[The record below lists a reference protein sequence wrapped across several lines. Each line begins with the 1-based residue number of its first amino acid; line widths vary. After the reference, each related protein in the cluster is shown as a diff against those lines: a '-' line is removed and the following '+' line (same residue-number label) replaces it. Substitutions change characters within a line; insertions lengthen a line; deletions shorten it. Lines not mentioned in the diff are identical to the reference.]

1 MLKKY
6 YKGVVSLK
14 QYVNIQ
20 DFFLNKARKENV
32 EINIFLIT
40 GSQLK
45 GLVKGFDNYTI
56 ILEVEGKQEL
66 VYKHAIS
73 KIVSVDD
80 MVLD

>member
-1 MLKKY
+1 M
-6 YKGVVSLK
+6 K

-20 DFFLNKARKENV
+20 DFFLNKARKENIK
-32 EINIFLIT
+32 INIFLINNT
-40 GSQLK
+40 DLI

-66 VYKHAIS
+66 IYKHAIS